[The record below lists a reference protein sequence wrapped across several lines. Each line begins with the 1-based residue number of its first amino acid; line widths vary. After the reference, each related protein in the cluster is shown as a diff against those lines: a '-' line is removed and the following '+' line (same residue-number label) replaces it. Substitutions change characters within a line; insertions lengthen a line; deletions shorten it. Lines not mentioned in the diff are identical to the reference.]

1 MTKIERFQEELSD
14 MKNVKLQV
22 DNLIAFIKISKKH

>member
-1 MTKIERFQEELSD
+1 MTKIERYQEELSD

-22 DNLIAFIKISKKH
+22 DNIIAFIKISL

>member
-1 MTKIERFQEELSD
+1 MTKIERYQEELSD

-22 DNLIAFIKISKKH
+22 DNIIAFIKISI